1 MIRNLVFDMGGVL
14 YRWEP
19 ETALRLYPGE
29 DGRILYDAVYGSPDW
44 RRQDSGEIDEDGMI
58 AAARARLPD
67 RLKPEAA
74 RLVRWY
80 ELTGPVPG
88 MEKLARDLSE
98 RGYPLYLLSNVGF
111 AFHKYKSMIPAL
123 KYFTGEFISAEH
135 RLLKPDPEIFRVFL
149 GEFGLRAE
157 ESLFVDDVAANI
169 EGARAAGMEG
179 IVFEGA
185 ENLRKQFRERG
196 IL

>member
-29 DGRILYDAVYGSPDW
+29 DGRILYGAVYGSPDW

-88 MEKLARDLSE
+88 MEELARDLSE
-98 RGYPLYLLSNVGF
+98 RGYPLFLLSNVGF
-111 AFHKYKSMIPAL
+111 AFHKFKSMIPAF

-135 RLLKPDPEIFRVFL
+135 GLLKPDPEIFRVFL

-169 EGARAAGMEG
+169 EGAQAAGMEG

-185 ENLRKQFRERG
+185 ENLRKQFRKRG

>member
-88 MEKLARDLSE
+88 MEELARDLSE
-98 RGYPLYLLSNVGF
+98 KGYPLYLLSNVGF
-111 AFHKYKSMIPAL
+111 AFHKFKSMIPAL

-185 ENLRKQFRERG
+185 VNLRRQFRERG

>member
-29 DGRILYDAVYGSPDW
+29 DGRILYGAVYGSPDW

-88 MEKLARDLSE
+88 MEELARDLSE
-98 RGYPLYLLSNVGF
+98 RGYPLFLLSNVGF
-111 AFHKYKSMIPAL
+111 AFHKFKSMIPAL

-135 RLLKPDPEIFRVFL
+135 GLLKPDPEIFRVFL

-185 ENLRKQFRERG
+185 VNLRRQFRERG

>member
-29 DGRILYDAVYGSPDW
+29 DGRILYGAVYGSPDW

-88 MEKLARDLSE
+88 MEELARDLSDK
-98 RGYPLYLLSNVGF
+98 GYPLYLLSNVGF
-111 AFHKYKSMIPAL
+111 AFHKFKSMIPAF

-135 RLLKPDPEIFRVFL
+135 GLLKPDPEIFRVFL

>member
-88 MEKLARDLSE
+88 MEELARDLSE

-111 AFHKYKSMIPAL
+111 AFHKYKFMIPAL

-196 IL
+196 IF

>member
-29 DGRILYDAVYGSPDW
+29 DGRILYGAVYGSPDW

-88 MEKLARDLSE
+88 MEELARDLSE

-135 RLLKPDPEIFRVFL
+135 RLLKPEPEIFRVFL

-196 IL
+196 IF